1 MGALNASGDAR
12 VLTASSQ
19 AASLR
24 VGQAGRPRDATRDE
38 RVQETRRQILDAT
51 KRLLERRGSASI
63 RDIETESGLARG
75 TIYRHFESRDHIVTA
90 LQMRWVDYVERAFT
104 CSSDDPTARLR
115 AVVDATVKSI
125 RFDPVIARAALEA
138 RQTASAGVFD
148 ACCELDR
155 LVRTFLRDVVLGHDA
170 AARLAGPFRLAW
182 YGALTQWAQGLLS
195 IDQLDA
201 ELKEVAGFLAAGAAA
216 PRT

>member
-1 MGALNASGDAR
+1 M
-12 VLTASSQ
+12 LTASGQ
-19 AASLR
+19 TASLR

-38 RVQETRRQILDAT
+38 RAQETRRQILDAT

-75 TIYRHFESRDHIVTA
+75 TIYRYFESRDHIVTV
-90 LQMRWVDYVERAFT
+90 LQMRWVDYVEGAFT
-104 CSSDDPTARLR
+104 CSSEDPTARLHG
-115 AVVDATVKSI
+115 VVDATVKSI

-155 LVRTFLRDVVLGHDA
+155 RVMAFLRDVVLGHEGA

-201 ELKEVAGFLAAGAAA
+201 ELKEVAGFLSVGVGV